1 MKKKAVLVSCFNYY
15 DNRLSY
21 IKKLLE
27 DKGYSVDYI
36 TSDFDHISKQKY
48 IISSSDTTQ
57 LKVPKYKKNL
67 SIQRLY
73 SHYIFGRKLLDKLN
87 VLKPELLY
95 VMLPPNYLAQVAS
108 IYKNNNPTTKIIFD
122 VYDLWPET
130 FPSMKSKKK
139 FYVPFYLWSELRN
152 KNLRKANKILLECK
166 LYESKLGD
174 LIENADTDVLY
185 LTKKSLE
192 AIPDFLIDEKT
203 LDLCYLG
210 SINNI
215 IDIKTISEFLIK
227 LNKLKKVRLHI
238 IGDGEK
244 KDELISNLIN
254 GGVEV
259 EFYGKVFDENVKSEI
274 FSKCA
279 FGINVMKSTVCVGLT
294 MKSVDYFQGN
304 LPIINN
310 IKGDTFSLVEKYG
323 IGFNI
328 VSNLSID
335 DMVQEISKLSYED
348 LIKMRRNTRE
358 VFEKYFS
365 TSAFQKKIETIFKDI
380 S

>member
-130 FPSMKSKKK
+130 F
-139 FYVPFYLWSELRN
+139 
-152 KNLRKANKILLECK
+152 
-166 LYESKLGD
+166 
-174 LIENADTDVLY
+174 
-185 LTKKSLE
+185 
-192 AIPDFLIDEKT
+192 
-203 LDLCYLG
+203 
-210 SINNI
+210 
-215 IDIKTISEFLIK
+215 
-227 LNKLKKVRLHI
+227 RL
-238 IGDGEK
+238 
-244 KDELISNLIN
+244 
-254 GGVEV
+254 
-259 EFYGKVFDENVKSEI
+259 
-274 FSKCA
+274 
-279 FGINVMKSTVCVGLT
+279 
-294 MKSVDYFQGN
+294 
-304 LPIINN
+304 
-310 IKGDTFSLVEKYG
+310 
-323 IGFNI
+323 
-328 VSNLSID
+328 
-335 DMVQEISKLSYED
+335 
-348 LIKMRRNTRE
+348 
-358 VFEKYFS
+358 
-365 TSAFQKKIETIFKDI
+365 
-380 S
+380 